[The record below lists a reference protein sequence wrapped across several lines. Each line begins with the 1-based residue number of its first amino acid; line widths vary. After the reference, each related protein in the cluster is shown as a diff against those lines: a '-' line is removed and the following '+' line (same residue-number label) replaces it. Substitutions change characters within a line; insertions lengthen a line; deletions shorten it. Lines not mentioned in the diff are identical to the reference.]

1 MFFRNSHATSVRCSW
16 GLLVAL
22 LAFVVQASAQAYP
35 SKPIRLVVPFGAG
48 GAGDITARTVTQRMG
63 EAMGQQFVIDN
74 RPGAGGVIATE
85 IVAKAAPD
93 GHTLLL
99 MNNAHAVSVALF
111 KSLPYD
117 VRKDFIPVSTI
128 GAVSMALVV
137 PANSPSHTVKDL
149 LQRAKSNPGKL
160 NVGTINIGSTPH
172 LAAELF
178 KSMANLDVVIVPF
191 NNTPAVVTA
200 LRGNNVDFA
209 FEFITPVLGQIRA
222 GALRAVAVTS
232 RARSSA
238 LPDTPTL
245 DESGVPGYDAT
256 SWNGIAAPAGT
267 PASIVA
273 RLNKEIHAAVATP
286 DVKKRLHDLG
296 VEEYLMSPQDM
307 RALLETEITKW
318 KRVID
323 NAGIPRQ

>member
-1 MFFRNSHATSVRCSW
+1 
-16 GLLVAL
+16 
-22 LAFVVQASAQAYP
+22 
-35 SKPIRLVVPFGAG
+35 
-48 GAGDITARTVTQRMG
+48 MG

-111 KSLPYD
+111 KALPYD
-117 VRKDFIPVSTI
+117 VRKDFVPVSTI

-149 LQRAKSNPGKL
+149 LQRANSNPGKL
-160 NVGTINIGSTPH
+160 NVVTINIGSKPH

-178 KSMANLDVVIVPF
+178 KSMTNLDVVIVPF
-191 NNTPAVVTA
+191 NNTPAVITA
-200 LRGNNVDFA
+200 LRGNNVELA
-209 FEFITPVLGQIRA
+209 FEFITPVLGQIRS

-232 RARSSA
+232 RTRSGA

-307 RALLETEITKW
+307 RALLEAEITKW